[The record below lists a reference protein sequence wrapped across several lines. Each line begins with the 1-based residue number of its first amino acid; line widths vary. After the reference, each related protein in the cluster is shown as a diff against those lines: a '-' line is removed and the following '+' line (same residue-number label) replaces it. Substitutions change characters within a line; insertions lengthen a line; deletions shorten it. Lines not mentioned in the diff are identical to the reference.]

1 VDGSAP
7 AEGEMQKGVGGRV
20 GAGDGLAFAEV
31 EGENEAGGRGQGGN
45 SRCAVVVVVIGRSGG
60 ISWWLGDRGTF
71 QVTTAHTACLGSFAP
86 VYSGR
91 ISTLFKEESGL
102 ATHHNEDRLYIGI
115 QHLDWARHLREEVIQ
130 DLAACV
136 KPMEFPVGQVV
147 IALDSEI
154 KHTYFVV
161 AGRLEGTLFD
171 RLGKVVHRDTFQR
184 GSIVALISVLLPERS
199 HVHVEAVEHTTV
211 LQLSLDDLLRLTARY
226 PEFQLAVLGSAARMV
241 KRLVMVDRERPK
253 PAAVGV
259 VHHADASRPLAI
271 AIARRL
277 RQLGE
282 SPCVAGD
289 DERWQPEEGIPHR
302 LLFENREL
310 IGPER
315 IKQLLSEWSSHNRVM
330 IDVRADHSIDDL
342 DRLASYADVLLWC
355 IQPQDAAAAVQTLKA
370 VERSVPRLC
379 EKVRLVWI
387 LKPETPAPP
396 YVPELQELAA
406 RDFKVHSGE
415 LQPGQGKLLHQG
427 VERIARHLRGVQI
440 GLALGGGAARG
451 MAHLGVLKALG
462 QHGIY
467 VDMLAGTSAGAMV
480 GTLYAAGLDPEYL
493 TQCFKK
499 DLQPPWWLRRLPGG
513 GYWYLLHKYRWGRFE
528 PMLRKY
534 LGHLRMEQLA
544 IPATTIAVDLVDG
557 VVLAR
562 DVGDATH
569 NILDSI
575 NLPPLSVPIVKT
587 EQAVVDGGLLNNVP
601 ANTLVAK
608 GCNFVIASTVTAKL
622 EKDFLGIR
630 SKKSRG
636 VSKFVTTIQVMMRQS
651 MIQSYSMNA
660 VGVEPADFVISPDV
674 TSFDLSEFT
683 RADEMAVIGEAA
695 THASIHQLKGML
707 AKLDPNLFA

>member
-1 VDGSAP
+1 MNSS
-7 AEGEMQKGVGGRV
+7 
-20 GAGDGLAFAEV
+20 GLV
-31 EGENEAGGRGQGGN
+31 YY
-45 SRCAVVVVVIGRSGG
+45 RCMS
-60 ISWWLGDRGTF
+60 S
-71 QVTTAHTACLGSFAP
+71 
-86 VYSGR
+86 
-91 ISTLFKEESGL
+91 LFREKSGL
-102 ATHHNEDRLYIGI
+102 AMNQDEDRLYIGI
-115 QHLDWARHLREEVIQ
+115 QHLDWARHLKEEVIQ

-136 KPMEFPVGQVV
+136 NPMEFAAGQVV
-147 IALDSEI
+147 IEVDSEI
-154 KHTYFVV
+154 EHTYFVV

-184 GSIVALISVLLPERS
+184 GSIVALISALLPERS

-211 LQLSLDDLLRLTARY
+211 LQLALDDLLRLTARY
-226 PEFQLAVLGSAARMV
+226 PEFQLAMLSSAATVV
-241 KRLVMVDRERPK
+241 KRLVMVDRERPR

-259 VHHADASRPLAI
+259 VHHSDASRPLAL
-271 AIARRL
+271 ALAGRL

-302 LLFENREL
+302 VLFENGVL

-315 IKQLLSEWSSHNRVM
+315 IKRLLSEWSCHNRVLV
-330 IDVRADHSIDDL
+330 DVRADHSVDDL
-342 DRLASYADVLLWC
+342 DRLASYADMLLWC
-355 IQPQDAAAAVQTLKA
+355 IQPQDAAAAVLTLKA
-370 VERSVPRLC
+370 VERAVPRLR
-379 EKVRLVWI
+379 ERVRLVWL
-387 LKPETPAPP
+387 LKQETPAPP
-396 YVPELQELAA
+396 HVPELLELAA
-406 RDFKVHSGE
+406 RDFKIHSGE

-427 VERIARHLRGVQI
+427 VERIVRHLRGVQI

-451 MAHLGVLKALG
+451 MAHMGVLKALE

-480 GTLYAAGLDPEYL
+480 GTLYAAGLDPDYL
-493 TQCFKK
+493 TQSFKR
-499 DLQPPWWLRRLPGG
+499 DLQPPWFLRRLPGG
-513 GYWYLLHKYRWGRFE
+513 GYWYLLYKYRWGRFE
-528 PMLRKY
+528 TMLRKY
-534 LGHLRMEQLA
+534 LGELRIEQLA

-569 NILDSI
+569 NILESI
-575 NLPPLSVPIVKT
+575 NLPPLSVPIVRT
-587 EQAVVDGGLLNNVP
+587 AQAVVDGGLLNNVP

-608 GCNFVIASTVTAKL
+608 GCNFVIASAVTAKL
-622 EKDFLGIR
+622 EKDFMGIR

-674 TSFDLSEFT
+674 TAFDLSEFT

-695 THASIHQLKGML
+695 TDASIQQLKGML
-707 AKLDPNLFA
+707 CKLDPKLFA